1 MLDKNVEFFVDY
13 DIVSMNFYDQIIVKS
28 KRLYVP
34 NDLEELFV
42 KYGNQPLYQKQ
53 RKLLKSDYSDE
64 AMQIISLI
72 KRYKKVL
79 EQEIV

>member
-1 MLDKNVEFFVDY
+1 
-13 DIVSMNFYDQIIVKS
+13 
-28 KRLYVP
+28 
-34 NDLEELFV
+34 LEELFV

>member
-1 MLDKNVEFFVDY
+1 VEFFVDY
-13 DIVSMNFYDQIIVKS
+13 DIVSMNFYDQIAVKS

-34 NDLEELFV
+34 NDLEELFF

-53 RKLLKSDYSDE
+53 RKLLKSNYSDE
-64 AMQIISLI
+64 AMQVISLI
-72 KRYKKVL
+72 KHHKKVL